1 MLIFL
6 TLFLQVIV
14 YILIIINLIESFI
27 YGLLATGIMLAINK
41 VVITIFLKAKQTG
54 VGLMYGSMAAKLL
67 FLSIFTLVIETDLQK
82 PVIYCSII
90 LIGII
95 YSNLNTILKLK

>member
-1 MLIFL
+1 M
-6 TLFLQVIV
+6 
-14 YILIIINLIESFI
+14 IESFV

-41 VVITIFLKAKQTG
+41 VVITIFLKSKQSG
-54 VGLMYGSMAAKLL
+54 IGLIYGSMAAKLL
-67 FLSIFTLVIETDLQK
+67 FLSVFTLVIEEDLQK
-82 PVIYCSII
+82 PIIYCSII

>member
-1 MLIFL
+1 M
-6 TLFLQVIV
+6 
-14 YILIIINLIESFI
+14 IESFV

-41 VVITIFLKAKQTG
+41 VVITIFLKSKQS
-54 VGLMYGSMAAKLL
+54 GLGLIYGSMAAKLL
-67 FLSIFTLVIETDLQK
+67 FLSIFTLVIQDDLQK
-82 PVIYCSII
+82 PIVYCSLI

>member
-1 MLIFL
+1 M
-6 TLFLQVIV
+6 
-14 YILIIINLIESFI
+14 IESFV

-41 VVITIFLKAKQTG
+41 VVVTIFLKSKQAG

-67 FLSIFTLVIETDLQK
+67 FLSIFTLIIEDDLQNA
-82 PVIYCSII
+82 VVYCSII

>member
-1 MLIFL
+1 M
-6 TLFLQVIV
+6 
-14 YILIIINLIESFI
+14 IESFV

-41 VVITIFLKAKQTG
+41 VVITIFLKSKQSG
-54 VGLMYGSMAAKLL
+54 IGLIYCSMSAKLL
-67 FLSIFTLVIETDLQK
+67 FLSVFTLVIENDLQK
-82 PVIYCSII
+82 PIVYCSLI

>member
-1 MLIFL
+1 M
-6 TLFLQVIV
+6 
-14 YILIIINLIESFI
+14 IESFV

-41 VVITIFLKAKQTG
+41 VVVTIFLKSKQTG

-67 FLSIFTLVIETDLQK
+67 FLSIFTLVIEDDLQNT
-82 PVIYCSII
+82 VVYCSII

>member
-1 MLIFL
+1 M
-6 TLFLQVIV
+6 
-14 YILIIINLIESFI
+14 IESFV

-41 VVITIFLKAKQTG
+41 VVITIFLKSKQSG
-54 VGLMYGSMAAKLL
+54 IGLIYGSMAAKLL
-67 FLSIFTLVIETDLQK
+67 FLSIFTLVIENDLEK
-82 PVIYCSII
+82 PIIYCSVI

>member
-1 MLIFL
+1 M
-6 TLFLQVIV
+6 
-14 YILIIINLIESFI
+14 IESLI

-41 VVITIFLKAKQTG
+41 AVVTIFLKSKQTG
-54 VGLMYGSMAAKLL
+54 IGLIYGSMVAKLL
-67 FLSIFTLVIETDLQK
+67 FLSMFTLIIQDDLQNAI
-82 PVIYCSII
+82 VYCSII

>member
-1 MLIFL
+1 M
-6 TLFLQVIV
+6 
-14 YILIIINLIESFI
+14 IESFV

-41 VVITIFLKAKQTG
+41 VVVTIFLKSKQSG
-54 VGLMYGSMAAKLL
+54 IGLIYGSMAAKLL
-67 FLSIFTLVIETDLQK
+67 FLSIFTLVIEDDLQNA
-82 PVIYCSII
+82 VIYCSII

>member
-1 MLIFL
+1 M
-6 TLFLQVIV
+6 
-14 YILIIINLIESFI
+14 IESFV

-41 VVITIFLKAKQTG
+41 VVITIFLKSKQSG
-54 VGLMYGSMAAKLL
+54 IGLIYGSMAAKLL
-67 FLSIFTLVIETDLQK
+67 FLSVFTLVIEDDLQK
-82 PVIYCSII
+82 PIVYCSII

>member
-1 MLIFL
+1 M
-6 TLFLQVIV
+6 
-14 YILIIINLIESFI
+14 IESFV

-41 VVITIFLKAKQTG
+41 VVVTIFLKSKQTG
-54 VGLMYGSMAAKLL
+54 IGLMYGSMAAKLL
-67 FLSIFTLVIETDLQK
+67 FLSIFTLVIEDDLQNS
-82 PVIYCSII
+82 VVYCSII

>member
-1 MLIFL
+1 M
-6 TLFLQVIV
+6 
-14 YILIIINLIESFI
+14 IESFV

-41 VVITIFLKAKQTG
+41 VVITIFLKSKQTG
-54 VGLMYGSMAAKLL
+54 IGLMYGSMAAKLL
-67 FLSIFTLVIETDLQK
+67 FLSIFTLVIEDDLQNA
-82 PVIYCSII
+82 VVYCSII

>member
-1 MLIFL
+1 M
-6 TLFLQVIV
+6 
-14 YILIIINLIESFI
+14 IESFV

-41 VVITIFLKAKQTG
+41 VVITIFLKSKQSG
-54 VGLMYGSMAAKLL
+54 IGLIYVSMAAKLL
-67 FLSIFTLVIETDLQK
+67 FLSVFTLVIEDDLQK
-82 PVIYCSII
+82 PIVYCSLI